1 MGVHAPGDCHS
12 LFKKSKRDNEDA
24 LVPHGISPRQKNEAN
39 VSAKIVWTAVPP
51 EDFRTERK
59 SQKRKGKSFLIRE
72 RRTRSRGDGGSRC
85 PPRRL
90 DELEGYLK
98 YMRATSNNGDL
109 GSPGDVADEV

>member
-1 MGVHAPGDCHS
+1 MGVHAAGDCHS

-24 LVPHGISPRQKNEAN
+24 LVPHGISPRQQNEAN
-39 VSAKIVWTAVPP
+39 VLAKIVWTAVPP
-51 EDFRTERK
+51 EDFRT
-59 SQKRKGKSFLIRE
+59 QKRKGKSFLIRE
-72 RRTRSRGDGGSRC
+72 QRMRSRSDGGSRC

-109 GSPGDVADEV
+109 RSPGDVADEV